1 MPRNGN
7 WMQVTLAGGLI
18 AALGLVSACDSK
30 INQCNRLIE
39 VINNEQTPIKEMKT
53 QGNDAGSFKK
63 LADVLD
69 GVAGKVKAVELKDE
83 KLVKFR
89 DDYATMAEE
98 LAGSSRE
105 AADALGGTDMKK
117 TTAAIK
123 KMQSFAP
130 RESELV
136 ENINKYCSGT

>member
-1 MPRNGN
+1 
-7 WMQVTLAGGLI
+7 MQATMVGGLI
-18 AALGLVSACDSK
+18 ASLGLVTACDSK

-39 VINNEQTPIKEMKT
+39 VINKEQDPIKNMKT
-53 QGNDAGSFKK
+53 SGNDAGSFKK

-69 GVAGKVKAVELKDE
+69 GVAGKVKGVELKDE

-89 DDYATMAEE
+89 DDYAKMAEE

-105 AADALGGTDMKK
+105 AAEALGGTDMKK
-117 TTAAIK
+117 TTEAIK
-123 KMQSFAP
+123 KMQSVGP

-136 ENINKYCSGT
+136 DNINKYCSGT